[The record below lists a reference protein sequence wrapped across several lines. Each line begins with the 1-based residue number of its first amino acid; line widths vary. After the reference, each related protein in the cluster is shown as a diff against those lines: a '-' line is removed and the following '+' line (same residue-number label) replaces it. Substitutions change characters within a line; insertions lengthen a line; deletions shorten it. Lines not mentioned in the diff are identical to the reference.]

1 MSEKKYSETLEQ
13 RKKAQQAFLELKKM
27 QQGEIAPE
35 ETQSQVDTAPQTF
48 SDKVKNYW
56 YHYKVH
62 TLLTLFVA
70 AVLAIGVVQCAT
82 APQYDAKIALYTND
96 YYLSDQTE
104 FLADYFAQYYTD
116 INGDGE
122 VTVQMLDCSYT
133 TEGNFDSDL
142 ARSQATKLNSLL
154 ASDENVL
161 LFIVDEKNF
170 EHLDGVFTSVDNF
183 FTDSAAL
190 PSDAYEEAEEKGL
203 KLPNNLIVG
212 KRVVKGTLLEKTEN
226 IETISAAADDVLAH
240 LKDKNAE

>member
-27 QQGEIAPE
+27 QQGEAAHEEAPNDA
-35 ETQSQVDTAPQTF
+35 DTAPKTF
-48 SDKVKNYW
+48 EEKVKNYW

-62 TLLTLFVA
+62 TLLILFVA
-70 AVLAIGVVQCAT
+70 AVLAIGITQCAT
-82 APQYDAKIALYTND
+82 APKYDAKIALYTND
-96 YYLSDQTE
+96 YYLTDHTD

-122 VTVQMLDCSYT
+122 VTVQILDCSYT
-133 TEGNFDSDL
+133 TEGTFDSDYT
-142 ARSQATKLNSLL
+142 RSQGTKLNSLL
-154 ASDENVL
+154 TSDENVL

-190 PSDAYEEAEEKGL
+190 PSDAYSQAEEKEI
-203 KLPNNLIVG
+203 KLPKNLIVG
-212 KRVVKGTLLEKTEN
+212 KRIIKGTLLEEEEN
-226 IETISAAADDVLAH
+226 IETLSAAADSVLEQLRGH
-240 LKDKNAE
+240 E